1 MVTITMEEWFTLN
14 LALANPSKKSL
25 KKVSKK
31 VDTHYLIHYFY
42 IINLKERDM
51 TKENLIAQ
59 LEGAKALTSVVSID
73 NVIALIQSIEPVVI
87 VEKDFKLTPDFAE
100 EIANRIERSLDY
112 NSRDLIDVDSAEFEL
127 TYDNRI
133 ELNSVDV
140 NMREIMDHVTASL
153 ERFVEEPEEAE
164 VETDDVVELERN
176 EDDEE
181 AEDEEVIDG
190 DPEE

>member
-1 MVTITMEEWFTLN
+1 MQQSLFGSFMPED
-14 LALANPSKKSL
+14 SSDKKSL

-87 VEKDFKLTPDFAE
+87 VEKDFKLTPELAE
-100 EIANRIERSLDY
+100 DIASKIERSLDY

-127 TYDNRI
+127 NYDNRI

-153 ERFVEEPEEAE
+153 ENFVEEPEEAE
-164 VETDDVVELERN
+164 VETDDVVELERD